1 MVSPGVKLPKPDVP
15 TFNGDFLNWKNF
27 WQQFQVSVHDRSN
40 LTNTEK
46 LVYLQNSI
54 KDGVAKQTIEGL
66 TKSGEHYEEA
76 IKCLIARYDR
86 PRIIH
91 QTHVRK
97 ILETPSLKEGNGKEL
112 RTLRDTVVQHLRAL
126 KSMGHKAPSS
136 FVTSMLELKLD
147 TTTMFEWQQYSQK
160 HTDVLDHQELLEF
173 IDLRA
178 QAAEA
183 TLSERKSKNIT
194 PIGYHTNKPFKGNS
208 SHRQVNSYATSAQ
221 PTGNFPAC

>member
-1 MVSPGVKLPKPDVP
+1 MVSPGVKLPKLDVP
-15 TFNGDFLNWKNF
+15 TFNGDFLNWKDF

-112 RTLRDTVVQHLRAL
+112 RTLHDTVVQHLRAL
-126 KSMGHKAPSS
+126 KSMGHEAPSS

-160 HTDVLDHQELLEF
+160 QRMFLTIKNCWNLSTCEHKQRKQHSRRENRRTLHLL
-173 IDLRA
+173 
-178 QAAEA
+178 A
-183 TLSERKSKNIT
+183 TIL
-194 PIGYHTNKPFKGNS
+194 TN
-208 SHRQVNSYATSAQ
+208 H
-221 PTGNFPAC
+221 